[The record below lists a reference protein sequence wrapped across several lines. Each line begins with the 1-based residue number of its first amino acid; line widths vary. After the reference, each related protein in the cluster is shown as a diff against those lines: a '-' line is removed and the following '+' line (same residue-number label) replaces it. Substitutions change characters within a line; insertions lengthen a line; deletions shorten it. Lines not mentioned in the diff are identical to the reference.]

1 MPFFVAA
8 FVFSIDRLTKIA
20 ALKTLD
26 LGRSIKAIPGVLNI
40 TLVLNDGA
48 AFGLFKG
55 KSVFFVFIALAII
68 IVITAYLIKSRPLN
82 RSVSIGL
89 GLILGGAVGNLVDR
103 IAFGSVIDFID
114 LGIWP
119 VFNIADSCITIGAVV
134 LVFSMLTKKPNSK
147 T

>member
-1 MPFFVAA
+1 MSFFVAA